1 MAVWAELRKRRVFQF
16 LGGYIAGGFL
26 VLEGVDQLVGN
37 GILPALAYPLALVFY
52 LFGIPGTTIIAWY
65 HGEKGVQ
72 KPPAMEIW
80 LQAGLLVAALAV
92 SAAVIKNHRAAPTV
106 ESTLDPRRVAVLY
119 FDDLTRDRELGYLA
133 DGLTEALIEKLSRV
147 QALDV
152 ISRNGVA
159 PYRGR
164 TLARDS
170 IGTALGAGSLIE
182 GTVEQIGDEIRVT
195 ARLIDGASGVDLER
209 ASFREPAGDVI
220 AVSDS
225 LAQDVAGFLRTRLGE
240 EVRLRER
247 RAATSSTQA
256 WTLTQKAE
264 RIRKDAEE
272 RLEEGQWEAAFDA
285 YQRADSTLQLAE
297 VADPQWVEPIVLRGW
312 IAYRRARLSDEPR
325 EMDEWLQIGF
335 GHASRALSI
344 APNYAEA
351 LELRGTLRYASWIF
365 LRPADPA
372 PATALLKNGRDD
384 LENAVRADPSLAGA
398 HGTLSHLYYQIDDVP
413 AAVLAARRAYEED
426 AYLDLAPEIL
436 WRLFN
441 GSLDLE
447 QFGQAERWCLEGARR
462 FSHDYRFTKCQLLL
476 LATPA
481 ASPDV
486 NRAWELLSQVEELV
500 PERRLALERADGRM
514 LIAATIARAGL
525 ADSTRAVLAQAR
537 SGVSAEIDPSQ
548 FLLSQEAYV
557 LSLLGDYDAAVDL
570 LRRYAA
576 ANPGHFEGSRGVSW
590 WWRALKD
597 HPGFQD
603 LLGQRSER

>member
-37 GILPALAYPLALVFY
+37 GILPPLAYPLALVFY
-52 LFGIPGTTIIAWY
+52 LFGIAGTTIIAWF
-65 HGEKGVQ
+65 HGEKGAQ

-92 SAAVIKNHRAAPTV
+92 SAAVVRNQRAVPTV

-119 FDDLTRDRELGYLA
+119 FDDLSRDRELSYLA

-147 QALDV
+147 PALDV

-159 PYRGR
+159 PYRGSR
-164 TLARDS
+164 LSRDS
-170 IGTALGAGSLIE
+170 IGEALQAGSLIE
-182 GTVEQIGDEIRVT
+182 GTVEQVGDEVRVT
-195 ARLIDGASGVDLER
+195 ARLVDGASGVDLER
-209 ASFREPAGDVI
+209 ASFRKPTGYII

-225 LAQDVAGFLRTRLGE
+225 LAQDVAGFLRRRLGE

-285 YQRADSTLQLAE
+285 YQHADSTLQLAE

-312 IAYRRARLSDEPR
+312 IAYRRARISDEPD
-325 EMDEWLQIGF
+325 EMERWLQIGL
-335 GHASRALSI
+335 GHAERALSI
-344 APNYAEA
+344 TPNYAEA
-351 LELRGTLRYASWIF
+351 LELKGTLRYASWIF

-372 PATALLKNGRDD
+372 EATALLKSGRDD

-426 AYLDLAPEIL
+426 AYLDLASEIL

-462 FSHDYRFTKCQLLL
+462 FSHDYRFIKCRLLL
-476 LATPA
+476 LATPG

-486 NRAWELLSQVEELV
+486 DRAWRLLSQVEELV
-500 PERRLALERADGRM
+500 PEPRLELERADGRM
-514 LIAATIARAGL
+514 LVAATIARAGL
-525 ADSTRAVLAQAR
+525 PDSARAVVAQAR
-537 SGVSAEIDPSQ
+537 SMVNAAIDPSQ

-603 LLGQRSER
+603 LLGQHSQR

>member
-16 LGGYIAGGFL
+16 LGAYIAGGFL

-37 GILPALAYPLALVFY
+37 GLLPEIAYPLALIFY
-52 LFGIPGTTIIAWY
+52 LFGIPGSTIIAWF
-65 HGEKGVQ
+65 HGEKGAQ
-72 KPPAMEIW
+72 KPPAVEIW

-92 SAAVIKNHRAAPTV
+92 SAAVIKSQRAVPTV
-106 ESTLDPRRVAVLY
+106 ESTLDARRVAVLY
-119 FDDLTRDRELGYLA
+119 FDDLSRDQELSYLA
-133 DGLTEALIEKLSRV
+133 DGLTETLIEKLSRV

-159 PYRGR
+159 PYRGS
-164 TLARDS
+164 TLSRDS
-170 IGTALGAGSLIE
+170 IGEALQAGSLIE
-182 GTVEQIGDEIRVT
+182 GTVEQVGDEVRVT
-195 ARLIDGASGVDLER
+195 ARLIDGTSGVDLER
-209 ASFREPAGDVI
+209 ASFRKPAGDI
-220 AVSDS
+220 LAVSES

-264 RIRKDAEE
+264 RIRKDAEDLLDAE
-272 RLEEGQWEAAFDA
+272 QWGPAFAAF
-285 YQRADSTLQLAE
+285 QRADSTLQLAE
-297 VADPQWVEPIVLRGW
+297 VADPQWVEPIVLRGQ
-312 IAYRRARLSDEPR
+312 IAYRRARLSGEPDER
-325 EMDEWLQIGF
+325 EGWLQVGLE
-335 GHASRALSI
+335 HAQQALSI
-344 APNYAEA
+344 APNYPEA

-365 LRPADPA
+365 QRPADPEA
-372 PATALLKNGRDD
+372 AKSLLMSARED
-384 LENAVRADPSLAGA
+384 LEEATRVDPSLAGT
-398 HGTLSHLYYQIDDVP
+398 HSTLSHLYYQIDDVP

-436 WRLFN
+436 WRLFS

-462 FSHDYRFTKCQLLL
+462 FSHDFRFTKCQLLL
-476 LATPA
+476 LATPG

-486 NRAWELLSQVEELV
+486 DRAWDLLSQVEELA
-500 PERRLALERADGRM
+500 PERRLELERAHGWM
-514 LIAATIARAGL
+514 LVAATIARAGL
-525 ADSTRAVLAQAR
+525 ADSAR
-537 SGVSAEIDPSQ
+537 SVLGQAHALVNAAIDPSQ

-576 ANPGHFEGSRGVSW
+576 ANPGHFEGARGVSW
-590 WWRALKD
+590 WWRELKD

-603 LLGQRSER
+603 LLGQRSQR